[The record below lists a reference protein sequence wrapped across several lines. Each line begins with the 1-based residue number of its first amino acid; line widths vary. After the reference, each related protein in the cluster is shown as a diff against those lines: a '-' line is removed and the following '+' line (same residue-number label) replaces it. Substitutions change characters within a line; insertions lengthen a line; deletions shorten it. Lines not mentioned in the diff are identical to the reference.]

1 MAQKLALAEGLP
13 QISADQIDVAAVY
26 LYIILSWS
34 KYVGVDLAPFPK
46 LLAFSEKV
54 AAHPAVAAAHAE
66 MNAAP

>member
-1 MAQKLALAEGLP
+1 VAQKLALAEGLP
-13 QISADQIDVAAVY
+13 QIHADKIDVAAVY

-34 KYVGVDLAPFPK
+34 KYVGVDLTPFPK

-54 AAHPAVAAAHAE
+54 AAHTAVAAAHTE